1 MALSKDIYSA
11 FEDVVGP
18 EYICADPASCLRI
31 TRPSLRR

>member
-18 EYICADPASCLRI
+18 EYICNDPAI
-31 TRPSLRR
+31 MPSYF